1 MSDRA
6 AMREGETGRSR
17 LGPWLWRRLGLAA
30 AGAAAV
36 VGLLAYF
43 LVGHYR
49 SAHTLRAN
57 VIAQRRQEARLHAAN
72 LGMLLSFA
80 SDAVRNASESS
91 EVDAFYAN
99 RDLGMSMEYGLRLS
113 LVAIAERFR
122 ATVEGRGPGGLPV
135 LSRLVLLDESGTLLA
150 ESGRAARAGELSAL
164 AEAGSGIRL
173 GPGGKDLLVT
183 RPHRFKGRITGQL
196 VGWISPESLS
206 STLQQ
211 AGTGWMW
218 MLDEAGDRYR
228 PDPVAASPLD
238 GVAGLSRVVADG
250 RAVEIADRGGM
261 LLAMRMPVE
270 GQPFSLLVVDREA
283 TLLGSLTPR
292 SSVLSLAAAAV
303 AVLLGAALAF
313 FFSGR
318 SLLLSAR
325 LEESVRRKSEL
336 ERQHQALQQEV
347 EARRRL
353 EAAHAK
359 LAQAVGQ
366 AAEAIVLADPR
377 GVFEYVNPAFE
388 RMTGYAPGEVRAA
401 AELDDGDPED
411 GPTLAAAFSSPAGW
425 VGEVPLKRRDGSSF
439 LAEVM
444 LSPARGPA
452 GDDVSRVLVARDV
465 TDERRVLER
474 LRHAQ
479 KLEAVGTLAGGVAHD
494 FNNLLSVINGYAA
507 MALASVPED
516 HAVREDLREIL
527 AAGGR
532 AAKLTR
538 QLLAFGRRQ
547 VLKPEVLDLNE
558 VVSGIEKMLR
568 RLIPE
573 DIQLV
578 TRPAPTLHR
587 VRVDPGQLEQALVNL
602 VVNARD
608 ATPAGGRICVAT
620 SDVFLRVGDARLD
633 HEVAAGWYVCLS
645 VSDDGVGMDEATRAR
660 CFEPFFTTKPP
671 GQGTGL
677 GLSTVYGIVR
687 QSRGF
692 VRVVSRPGEG
702 ATFELYFPG
711 TDQTAFADHPEP
723 APFRAGPARPG
734 ETVLVVED
742 EAQLRELLRSR
753 LTAQGYVALAAA
765 DGVEA
770 LEIAAGHP
778 GRIDVLLTD
787 VVMPRLSGPEL
798 ARKFRA
804 RVPGAI
810 VLFMS
815 GYAEEAV
822 AQQGAL
828 ADGATII
835 EKPHGLESVTALIR
849 SLLDAA
855 QERSPRKETAGT

>member
-1 MSDRA
+1 M
-6 AMREGETGRSR
+6 GEPETAGRSALGAR
-17 LGPWLWRRLGLAA
+17 LLRRLGLAA

-72 LGMLLSFA
+72 LGTLLSFA
-80 SDAVRNASESS
+80 ADAVRNASESS

-113 LVAIAERFR
+113 LVPIAQRFR
-122 ATVEGRGPGGLPV
+122 ATVEIRGPNGLPV
-135 LSRLVLLDESGTLLA
+135 LARLVLLDEAGAVLADSGSPDAVGGALPSAA
-150 ESGRAARAGELSAL
+150 EMR
-164 AEAGSGIRL
+164 SGIRL
-173 GPGGKDLLVT
+173 GRGGKDLLVT
-183 RPHRFKGRITGQL
+183 RPHRFKGRMTGQL
-196 VGWISPESLS
+196 VGWVSPESLS
-206 STLQQ
+206 FTLQQ

-218 MLDEAGDRYR
+218 MLDEAGIRYR
-228 PDPVAASPLD
+228 PDGLAASALD
-238 GVAGLSRVVADG
+238 RVAGLGGVPVDG
-250 RAVEIADRGGM
+250 SAVEIADRSGR
-261 LLAMRMPVE
+261 LLAMRVPVE

-283 TLLGSLTPR
+283 ALLGSLSPFA
-292 SSVLSLAAAAV
+292 SVVSLSAAAL

-313 FFSGR
+313 LFSGR
-318 SLLLSAR
+318 SLVLSAR
-325 LEESVRRKSEL
+325 LEESVRGKREL

-366 AAEAIVLADPR
+366 AAEAIALTDPQ

-388 RMTGYAPGEVRAA
+388 RMTGYGLGEIRAA
-401 AELDDGDPED
+401 SELDHDEPED
-411 GPTLAAAFSSPAGW
+411 GPTLGAAFSSPSEW
-425 VGEVPLKRRDGSSF
+425 VGEVRLKRRDEGVL

-452 GDDVSRVLVARDV
+452 GDTVSRVLVARDI
-465 TDERRVLER
+465 TEERRLRER

-507 MALASVPED
+507 MALAGVAED

-573 DIQLV
+573 DIRLV

-587 VRVDPGQLEQALVNL
+587 VRVDPGQLEQVLVNL

-620 SDVFLRVGDARLD
+620 SDVVLRDGDLRLD
-633 HEVAAGWYVCLS
+633 HEAAPGWYVCLS

-692 VRVVSRPGEG
+692 VRVESRPNEG

-711 TDQTAFADHPEP
+711 TDQSTFTEHAEP

-742 EAQLRELLRSR
+742 EGQLRELLRTR
-753 LTAQGYVALAAA
+753 LTSQGYVTLAAT
-765 DGVEA
+765 DGREA
-770 LEIAAGHP
+770 LEIASRHP

-787 VVMPRLSGPEL
+787 VVMPNLSGPEL
-798 ARKFRA
+798 ARRFRE
-804 RVPGAI
+804 RFPEAI

-822 AQQGAL
+822 AQQGAPV
-828 ADGATII
+828 DGALII

-855 QERSPRKETAGT
+855 QERTAKQTLTS